1 MSQSIRPVR
10 PPSFSRP
17 TAAST
22 PAAPPAAARPS
33 QPPAAAP
40 VPASATPKHGH
51 ESNEQFDHLQ
61 AQHQELVLGRTRFQ
75 LLHEQAQ
82 ERVKQCEEE
91 AAKLGISSLE
101 ELQKRIVAAEEEDRR
116 VLEEF
121 QQNLQRERDV
131 QESVNRKLAAIS
143 NPT

>member
-1 MSQSIRPVR
+1 MSQPIRP
-10 PPSFSRP
+10 
-17 TAAST
+17 
-22 PAAPPAAARPS
+22 ARPS
-33 QPPAAAP
+33 SFNRPATPPPASPSVSARPSHPPAAAP
-40 VPASATPKHGH
+40 APTPAPPHGH
-51 ESNEQFDHLQ
+51 EGSEQFERMQ

-75 LLHEQAQ
+75 LLHEQAL
-82 ERVKQCEEE
+82 ERVKQCEAE

-121 QQNLQRERDV
+121 QRNLQNERDV

-143 NPT
+143 NPN